1 MIPCPVYSASP
12 LAALLQQVRE
22 EYGKM
27 PGLKLT
33 KPQAMRLFG
42 VAPSVSA
49 AMLRALVME
58 NFLSRAGDGVFV
70 RSTTDLENEPRR
82 HASDAV
88 AG

>member
-1 MIPCPVYSASP
+1 MIAGPSDSAP

-22 EYGKM
+22 EFGRM
-27 PGLKLT
+27 PGLTLT

-58 NFLSRAGDGVFV
+58 NFLSRVGDGVFV
-70 RSTTDLENEPRR
+70 RSTTQVRREPRR
-82 HASDAV
+82 RTSDAV
-88 AG
+88 LG